1 MKKTIKDINIEGKSI
16 VLRCDF
22 NVPIENGE
30 ILDDARITASL
41 ETINYLIDKSCK
53 IVILSHLG
61 KVKSESDKEA
71 NSLKIVADRL
81 GHLLKRDVIFPGVS
95 SGEEL
100 ISKVKSMNPK
110 DVMLLENTRYEDVPD
125 NKESGCDEK
134 LSKFWASLG
143 EVFVNDAFG
152 TVHRCHASN
161 YGISKYLPTVI
172 GFLVEKELKALDILI
187 NSIERPF
194 TVIMGGAKLED
205 KIPLIE
211 SIVPKSDYLLL
222 TGGIANTFLKALNF
236 NIGFSICDKASIPKV
251 KEIMLQNK
259 NKILLPLDAVVGNK
273 YDHNYA
279 RYSLINEVKDDEVIG
294 DIGIRTI
301 NKYKDVINSSKTIFV
316 NGTMGKYEELKFE
329 NGSEEM
335 YKVLAKCPAKVVI
348 GGGDSLSAVKKF
360 KLDDR
365 FFFLSTGGGATL
377 EYLTNPNLKCLER
390 IEDK

>member
-100 ISKVKSMNPK
+100 ISKVESMNPK

-301 NKYKDVINSSKTIFV
+301 NKYKDVINNSKTIFV

>member
-41 ETINYLIDKSCK
+41 ETINFLLDKSCK

-251 KEIMLQNK
+251 KEIMLKNK

-301 NKYKDVINSSKTIFV
+301 NKYKDVINNSKTIFV